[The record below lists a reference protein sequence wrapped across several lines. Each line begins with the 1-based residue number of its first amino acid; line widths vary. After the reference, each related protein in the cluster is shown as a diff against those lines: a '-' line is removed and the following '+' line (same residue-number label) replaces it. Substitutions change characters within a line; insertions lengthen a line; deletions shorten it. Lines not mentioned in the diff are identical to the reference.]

1 MFDKF
6 TDKARQ
12 IILKAKD
19 IASEY
24 GHNFLGS
31 EHLLLALLDNDEITS
46 LVLSKFGLTT
56 EKVKRT
62 LQAQITQGNFKGEVL
77 FSPDAKRVLELAI
90 EEAKI
95 LHHPFVGTEHLLL
108 AIVREK
114 TGLGGRV
121 LRSFGLD
128 EYSVRREILHLLG
141 EIPEQEQKKSAPTPN
156 LDKYGKDLTKLAR
169 EKKLDPVIG
178 RDKEIE
184 RVIQILMRRRKNN
197 PVLIGEPGVGKTA
210 IVEGLAQRIVEG
222 KVPEPLKDKRIVA
235 LDMAAVVAGTKYRGQ
250 FEERLKNILKE
261 LEKNKN
267 IILFIDELHTIVGA
281 GSAEGSIDASN
292 MLKPALARGEIQII
306 GATTIDEYRKHIEK
320 DGALERRFQPVMVN
334 APSVEDAKK
343 IVLGLKDRFEEFHG
357 VEYTLDALEKAV
369 ELSEK
374 YINDRQLPDK
384 AIDVIDEAGALVKMR
399 SYELPSEIRNL
410 EEQIRELEEEKRKAV
425 EEQDYEKA
433 IQIRD
438 EELKLRTKYET
449 LKNQWQESLKKNKPK
464 VTVDDVAEV
473 ISRWTGVPVKRL
485 TQSDIEKLLN
495 IENELKKRVLEQ
507 DHAIERIAKAL
518 RRSRIGLHRKRRPI
532 GVFMF
537 LGPTGVGKTETAKA
551 LAEYLFGSEDA
562 LIRFDMSEFMEKHT
576 VSKLVGAPPGYVGYE
591 EGGQLTEAVRRRPY
605 SVILLDEVEKA
616 HPDVFN
622 LFLQIFDDGRLTDS
636 FGRTVDFSNTIII
649 MTSNLGARLIAE
661 RGKVGFEQESGLIE
675 YEAMK
680 KNVMDQVKK
689 YFTPEFL
696 NRLDDII
703 VFKPLSREAVAKI
716 IDLHLKEINEG
727 LKEWGI
733 KVKLHKSFV
742 DWLIDKYYQPEYG
755 ARSIKR
761 GLQKEVEELIAE
773 ELLKGSLK
781 DVEVVEL
788 KVNKQGKPY
797 IRKIQKRAKNIEEPQ
812 EEAQTLS

>member
-24 GHNFLGS
+24 GHNYLGS
-31 EHLLLALLDNDEITS
+31 EHLLLALLEGDEITS
-46 LVLSKFGLTT
+46 LVLSKFGLST
-56 EKVKRT
+56 EKVKKS
-62 LQAQITQGNFKGEVL
+62 LLAQMTKGNFKGEIL
-77 FSPDAKRVLELAI
+77 FSPDAKRIIEIAI
-90 EEAKI
+90 EEARI

-108 AIVREK
+108 AVVREK

-128 EYSVRREILHLLG
+128 EYAVRREILHLLG
-141 EIPEQEQKKSAPTPN
+141 EVPEQEQKKSAPTPN
-156 LDKYGKDLTKLAR
+156 LDKFGKDLTKLAK

-178 RDKEIE
+178 RDKEID
-184 RVIQILMRRRKNN
+184 RVIQILLRRRKNN

-222 KVPEPLKDKRIVA
+222 KVPEPLRNKRIVA

-250 FEERLKNILKE
+250 FEERLKNIIKE

-306 GATTIDEYRKHIEK
+306 GATTVDEYRKHIEK

-343 IVLGLKDRFEEFHG
+343 IVLGLKDRFEKFHG

-369 ELSEK
+369 ELSDK
-374 YINDRQLPDK
+374 YITDRQLPDK
-384 AIDVIDEAGALVKMR
+384 AIDVMDEAGALVKIR
-399 SYELPSEIRNL
+399 SYELPPELKAL
-410 EEQIRELEEEKRKAV
+410 EEKIKELEEEKRKAV
-425 EEQDYEKA
+425 EEQDYERA
-433 IQIRD
+433 IKIRD
-438 EELKLRTKYET
+438 KELKIRAQYET
-449 LKNQWQESLKKNKPK
+449 LKREWKEKLSKDKPK

-473 ISRWTGVPVKRL
+473 ISRWSGVPVKRL
-485 TQSDIEKLLN
+485 TETEMEKLLK
-495 IENELKKRVLEQ
+495 IEEELKKRVLEQ

-518 RRSRIGLHRKRRPI
+518 RRSRIGLHRKKRPI

-562 LIRFDMSEFMEKHT
+562 MIRFDMSEFMEKHT
-576 VSKLVGAPPGYVGYE
+576 VSKLIGAPPGYVGYE
-591 EGGQLTEAVRRRPY
+591 EGGKLTEAVRRRPY

-661 RGKVGFEQESGLIE
+661 RGKVGFEQESGLID
-675 YEAMK
+675 YEEMK
-680 KNVMDQVKK
+680 KNVTEQVKK

-703 VFKPLSREAVAKI
+703 VFKPLSKEAVAKI

-733 KVKLHKSFV
+733 EVKLHKSFV

-773 ELLKGSLK
+773 ELLRGNLK
-781 DVEVVEL
+781 DVHEVEL

-797 IRKIQKRAKNIEEPQ
+797 IRKIRKKKEE
-812 EEAQTLS
+812 ETARLLS

>member
-19 IASEY
+19 IAAQH
-24 GHNFLGS
+24 GHNYLGS
-31 EHLLLALLDNDEITS
+31 EHLLLALLENDEITP
-46 LVLSKFGLTT
+46 LVLSKFGLSV
-56 EKVKRT
+56 EKVKKT
-62 LQAQITQGNFKGEVL
+62 LLAQMKQGTFKGEIL
-77 FSPDAKRVLELAI
+77 FSPDAKRIIEFAI
-90 EEAKI
+90 EEARI
-95 LHHPFVGTEHLLL
+95 LHHPFVGTEHLFI

-114 TGLGGRV
+114 TGLGGKV
-121 LRSFGLD
+121 LRGFGLD
-128 EYSVRREILHLLG
+128 EYAVRREVLHLLG

-156 LDKYGKDLTKLAR
+156 LDKFGKDLTQLAR

-178 RDKEIE
+178 REKEID
-184 RVIQILMRRRKNN
+184 RVIQILLRRRKNN

-222 KVPEPLKDKRIVA
+222 KVPEPLRNKRIVA

-261 LEKNKN
+261 LEKNRD

-306 GATTIDEYRKHIEK
+306 GATTLDEYRKYIEK

-343 IVLGLKDRFEEFHG
+343 IVLGLKDRFEKFHG

-374 YINDRQLPDK
+374 YISDRQLPDK
-384 AIDVIDEAGALVKMR
+384 AIDVIDEAGALVKIR
-399 SYELPSEIRNL
+399 SYELPPELKKLEEEIKKL
-410 EEQIRELEEEKRKAV
+410 EEQKKKAV

-433 IQIRD
+433 ISIRD
-438 EELKLRTKYET
+438 KELRLRSQLEQKKLEWKE
-449 LKNQWQESLKKNKPK
+449 NLKKNKPK

-473 ISRWTGVPVKRL
+473 ISRWSGVPVKRL
-485 TQSDIEKLLN
+485 TQTEMEKLLK
-495 IENELKKRVLEQ
+495 IEDELKKRVLEQ

-562 LIRFDMSEFMEKHT
+562 MIRFDMSEFMEKHT

-605 SVILLDEVEKA
+605 SVILLDEIEKA

-622 LFLQIFDDGRLTDS
+622 IFLQIFDDGRLTDS

-649 MTSNLGARLIAE
+649 MTSNLGARMISE
-661 RGKVGFEQESGLIE
+661 RATVGFEQESGILD
-675 YEAMK
+675 YEQIK

-703 VFKPLSREAVAKI
+703 VFKPLSKEAVAKI

-727 LKEWGI
+727 LKEWGVR
-733 KVKLHKSFV
+733 VKLHKSFV
-742 DWLIDKYYQPEYG
+742 DWLIDKYYKPEYG

-761 GLQKEVEELIAE
+761 GLQREVEELIAE
-773 ELLKGSLK
+773 ELLKGKLK
-781 DVEVVEL
+781 DTEEIEL

-797 IRKIQKRAKNIEEPQ
+797 LRKIKRKSQ
-812 EEAQTLS
+812 EEEKEEAKVG

>member
-1 MFDKF
+1 MFDRF

-19 IASEY
+19 IAAEY
-24 GHNFLGS
+24 GHNYLGS
-31 EHLLLALLDNDEITS
+31 EHLLLALLENDELTP
-46 LVLSKFGLTT
+46 LVLSKFGLSA
-56 EKVKRT
+56 EKVKKS
-62 LQAQITQGNFKGEVL
+62 LVSQMVKGNFKGEIL
-77 FSPDAKRVLELAI
+77 FSPDAKRIIELAI
-90 EEAKI
+90 EEGRI
-95 LHHPFVGTEHLLL
+95 LHHPYVGTEHLLI

-128 EYSVRREILHLLG
+128 EYAVRREILHLLG
-141 EIPEQEQKKSAPTPN
+141 EVPEQEQKKSAPTPN
-156 LDKYGKDLTKLAR
+156 LDKFGKDLTKMAK
-169 EKKLDPVIG
+169 EGKLDPVIG

-184 RVIQILMRRRKNN
+184 RVIQILLRRRKNN

-222 KVPEPLKDKRIVA
+222 KVPEPLKGKRIVA
-235 LDMAAVVAGTKYRGQ
+235 LDMASVVAGTKYRGQ

-261 LEKNKN
+261 LEKNRD

-306 GATTIDEYRKHIEK
+306 GATTVDEYRKHIEK

-343 IVLGLKDRFEEFHG
+343 IVLGLKDRFEKFHG

-369 ELSEK
+369 ELSDK

-384 AIDVIDEAGALVKMR
+384 AIDVIDEAGALVKIR
-399 SYELPSEIRNL
+399 NYSLPSELKVL
-410 EEQIRELEEEKRKAV
+410 EEKIKELEEEKRKAV
-425 EEQDYEKA
+425 EEQDYERA
-433 IQIRD
+433 IEIRD
-438 EELKLRTKYET
+438 KELKLRAEFEEK
-449 LKNQWQESLKKNKPK
+449 KRQWEENLKKNRPK

-473 ISRWTGVPVKRL
+473 ISRWTGIPVKRL
-485 TQSDIEKLLN
+485 TETEVEKLLK
-495 IENELKKRVLEQ
+495 IEEELKKRVLEQ

-518 RRSRIGLHRKRRPI
+518 RRSRIGLHRKKRPI
-532 GVFMF
+532 GVFLF

-591 EGGQLTEAVRRRPY
+591 EGGQLTELVRRRPY

-622 LFLQIFDDGRLTDS
+622 LFLQIFDDGRLTDA

-649 MTSNLGARLIAE
+649 MTSNLGARMIAE
-661 RGKVGFEQESGLIE
+661 RGRVGFEQESGLID
-675 YEAMK
+675 YEEMK
-680 KNVMDQVKK
+680 KNVMEQVKR
-689 YFTPEFL
+689 YFTPEFI

-742 DWLIDKYYQPEYG
+742 DWLIDKYYKPEYG

-761 GLQKEVEELIAE
+761 GLQREVEELIAE
-773 ELLKGSLK
+773 ELLKGNLK
-781 DVEVVEL
+781 DVDTVEL
-788 KVNKQGKPY
+788 LIRQGKPSLRR
-797 IRKIQKRAKNIEEPQ
+797 IKKQSKEEN
-812 EEAQTLS
+812 EEKVEITS

>member
-1 MFDKF
+1 MAGMFDKF

-24 GHNFLGS
+24 GHNYLGS
-31 EHLLLALLDNDEITS
+31 EHLLLALLEGDEITS
-46 LVLSKFGLTT
+46 LVLSKFGLST
-56 EKVKRT
+56 EKVKKS
-62 LQAQITQGNFKGEVL
+62 LLAQMTKGNFKGEIL
-77 FSPDAKRVLELAI
+77 FSPDAKRIIEIAI
-90 EEAKI
+90 EEARI

-108 AIVREK
+108 AVVREK

-128 EYSVRREILHLLG
+128 EYAVRREILHLLG
-141 EIPEQEQKKSAPTPN
+141 EVPEQEQKKGAPTPN
-156 LDKYGKDLTKLAR
+156 LDKFGKDLTKLAK

-178 RDKEIE
+178 REKEID
-184 RVIQILMRRRKNN
+184 RVIQILLRRRKNN

-222 KVPEPLKDKRIVA
+222 KVPEPLRNKRIVA

-250 FEERLKNILKE
+250 FEERLKNIIKE

-292 MLKPALARGEIQII
+292 ILKPALARGEIQII
-306 GATTIDEYRKHIEK
+306 GATTVDEYRKHIEK

-343 IVLGLKDRFEEFHG
+343 IVLGLKDRFEQFHG

-369 ELSEK
+369 ELSDK
-374 YINDRQLPDK
+374 YITDRQLPDK
-384 AIDVIDEAGALVKMR
+384 AIDVIDEAGALVKIR
-399 SYELPSEIRNL
+399 SYELPPELKAL
-410 EEQIRELEEEKRKAV
+410 EERIKQLEEEKRKAV
-425 EEQDYEKA
+425 EEQDYERA
-433 IQIRD
+433 IKIRD
-438 EELKLRTKYET
+438 KELKIRAQYET
-449 LKNQWQESLKKNKPK
+449 LKREWKEKLSKDKPK

-473 ISRWTGVPVKRL
+473 ISRWSGVPVKRL
-485 TQSDIEKLLN
+485 TETEMEKLLK
-495 IENELKKRVLEQ
+495 IEDELKKRVLEQ

-518 RRSRIGLHRKRRPI
+518 RRSRIGLHRKKRPI

-576 VSKLVGAPPGYVGYE
+576 VSKLIGAPPGYVGYE
-591 EGGQLTEAVRRRPY
+591 EGGKLTEAVRRRPY

-661 RGKVGFEQESGLIE
+661 RGKVGFEQESGLID
-675 YEAMK
+675 YEEMK
-680 KNVMDQVKK
+680 KNVTEQVKK

-703 VFKPLSREAVAKI
+703 VFKPLSKEAVAKI

-733 KVKLHKSFV
+733 EVKLHKSFV

-773 ELLKGSLK
+773 ELLRGNLK
-781 DVEVVEL
+781 DVHEVEL

-797 IRKIQKRAKNIEEPQ
+797 IRKIRKKKEE
-812 EEAQTLS
+812 ETARLLS

>member
-19 IASEY
+19 IAAEY
-24 GHNFLGS
+24 GHNKLRS
-31 EHLLLALLDNDEITS
+31 EHLLLALLDNDEVTS
-46 LVLSKFGLTT
+46 AVLSKFGLTA
-56 EKVKRT
+56 EKVKNT
-62 LQAQITQGNFKGEVL
+62 LKSQITPGDFKGEIL
-77 FSPDAKRVLELAI
+77 FSEDAKRILQFAL
-90 EEAKI
+90 EEARI
-95 LHHPFVGTEHLLL
+95 LHHPYVGTEHLLIAL
-108 AIVREK
+108 VREK

-128 EYSVRREILHLLG
+128 EYTIRREVLHLLG
-141 EIPEQEQKKSAPTPN
+141 EIPEQEQKKGAPTPN
-156 LDKYGKDLTKLAR
+156 LEKYGKDLTKLAK

-222 KVPEPLKDKRIVA
+222 KVPEPLKNKRIFA
-235 LDMAAVVAGTKYRGQ
+235 LDMASVVAGTKYRGQ

-261 LEKNKN
+261 LEKNRD

-292 MLKPALARGEIQII
+292 MLKPALARGDIQII
-306 GATTIDEYRKHIEK
+306 GATTLDEYRKYIEK

-334 APSVEDAKK
+334 EPSVEDAKK
-343 IVLGLKDRFEEFHG
+343 ILLGLKDRFENFHG

-384 AIDVIDEAGALVKMR
+384 AIDVMDEAGALVKVK
-399 SYELPSEIRNL
+399 SYEEPAELKRLSEEIKK
-410 EEQIRELEEEKRKAV
+410 LEEEKQKAV

-433 IQIRD
+433 IEIRD
-438 EELKLRTKYET
+438 KELRLKAQYEKLKAEWKER
-449 LKNQWQESLKKNKPK
+449 LKKNRPK
-464 VTVDDVAEV
+464 VTVDDIAEV
-473 ISRWTGVPVKRL
+473 ISKWTGIPVARL
-485 TQSDIEKLLN
+485 TETEIQKLLN
-495 IENELKKRVLEQ
+495 LETELKKRVLEQ

-518 RRSRIGLHRKRRPI
+518 KRSRIGLHRKRRPI

-551 LAEYLFGSEDA
+551 LAEYLFGSKDA

-591 EGGQLTEAVRRRPY
+591 EGGQLTERVRRRPY

-616 HPDVFN
+616 HPEVFN

-636 FGRTVDFSNTIII
+636 YGRTVDFSNTIII
-649 MTSNLGARLIAE
+649 MTSNLGARMIAE
-661 RGKVGFEQESGLIE
+661 RGKVGFEQSNDILS
-675 YEAMK
+675 YEEIK
-680 KNVMDQVKK
+680 KNVMEQVKK

-696 NRLDDII
+696 NRLDDIV
-703 VFKPLSREAVAKI
+703 VFKPLSKEAVAKI
-716 IDLHLKEINEG
+716 IELHLDEINEG
-727 LKEWGI
+727 LKEWGV

-761 GLQKEVEELIAE
+761 GLQREVEELIAE
-773 ELLKGSLK
+773 ELLKGTLK
-781 DVEVVEL
+781 DVQEVEL

-797 IRKIQKRAKNIEEPQ
+797 LRKIRKKEN
-812 EEAQTLS
+812 EAQKEAKLL

>member
-19 IASEY
+19 IAAEY
-24 GHNFLGS
+24 GHNYLGS
-31 EHLLLALLDNDEITS
+31 EHLLLALLEGDEITS
-46 LVLSKFGLTT
+46 LVLSKFGLGVD
-56 EKVKRT
+56 KVKKT
-62 LQAQITQGNFKGEVL
+62 LQAQMKRGTFKGEIL
-77 FSPDAKRVLELAI
+77 FSPDAKRIIEFAI
-90 EEAKI
+90 EEARI
-95 LHHPFVGTEHLLL
+95 LHHPFVGTEHIFI

-114 TGLGGRV
+114 TGLGGKV
-121 LRSFGLD
+121 LRGFGLD
-128 EYSVRREILHLLG
+128 EYAVRREVLHLLG
-141 EIPEQEQKKSAPTPN
+141 EIPEQEQKKAAPTPN
-156 LDKYGKDLTKLAR
+156 LDKFGKDLTQLAR

-178 RDKEIE
+178 RDKEID
-184 RVIQILMRRRKNN
+184 RVIQILLRRRKNN

-222 KVPEPLKDKRIVA
+222 KVPEPLRNKRIVA

-261 LEKNKN
+261 LEKNKD

-306 GATTIDEYRKHIEK
+306 GATTLDEYRKYIEK

-334 APSVEDAKK
+334 APSIEDAKK
-343 IVLGLKDRFEEFHG
+343 IVLGLKDRFEKFHG

-384 AIDVIDEAGALVKMR
+384 AIDVIDEAGALVKIKG
-399 SYELPSEIRNL
+399 YELPPELKKL
-410 EEQIRELEEEKRKAV
+410 EEKIRELEEEKRKAV
-425 EEQDYEKA
+425 EEQDYERA
-433 IQIRD
+433 ISIRD
-438 EELKLRTKYET
+438 KELRLRSELEQKKLEWKE
-449 LKNQWQESLKKNKPK
+449 NLKKNKPK

-473 ISRWTGVPVKRL
+473 ISRWSGVPVKRL
-485 TQSDIEKLLN
+485 TQTEMEKLLK
-495 IENELKKRVLEQ
+495 IEEELKKRVLEQ

-551 LAEYLFGSEDA
+551 LAELLFGSEEA

-605 SVILLDEVEKA
+605 SVILLDEIEKA

-622 LFLQIFDDGRLTDS
+622 LFLQIFDDGRLTDA

-649 MTSNLGARLIAE
+649 MTSNLGARMISE
-661 RGKVGFEQESGLIE
+661 RATVGFEQESGLLD
-675 YEAMK
+675 YEQIK

-689 YFTPEFL
+689 HFTPEFL

-761 GLQKEVEELIAE
+761 GLQREVEELIAE
-773 ELLKGSLK
+773 ELLKGKLK
-781 DVEVVEL
+781 DAELVEL

-797 IRKIQKRAKNIEEPQ
+797 LRKVKKKQ
-812 EEAQTLS
+812 EQEAQVG

>member
-12 IILKAKD
+12 IILKAKE
-19 IASEY
+19 IAADY
-24 GHNFLGS
+24 GHNYLGS

-46 LVLSKFGLTT
+46 LVLSKFGLTP
-56 EKVKRT
+56 EKVKKT
-62 LQAQITQGNFKGEVL
+62 LTAQMKKGLYKGEIL
-77 FSPDAKRVLELAI
+77 FSPDAKRIIEFAI
-90 EEAKI
+90 EEARI
-95 LHHPFVGTEHLLL
+95 LHHPFVGTEHLFIALT
-108 AIVREK
+108 REK
-114 TGLGGRV
+114 TGLGGKI
-121 LRSFGLD
+121 LRNFGID
-128 EYSVRREILHLLG
+128 EYAVRREVLHLLG
-141 EIPEQEQKKSAPTPN
+141 EVPEDKQKKAAPTPN
-156 LDKYGKDLTKLAR
+156 LDKFGKDLTQLAR

-178 RDKEIE
+178 REKEID
-184 RVIQILMRRRKNN
+184 RVIQILLRRRKNN

-222 KVPEPLKDKRIVA
+222 RVPEPLKNKRIVA
-235 LDMAAVVAGTKYRGQ
+235 LDMASVVAGTKYRGQ

-261 LEKNKN
+261 LEKNRD

-306 GATTIDEYRKHIEK
+306 GATTLDEYRKYIEK

-334 APSVEDAKK
+334 APTIEDAKK
-343 IVLGLKDRFEEFHG
+343 IVLGLKDRFEKYHG

-384 AIDVIDEAGALVKMR
+384 AIDVIDEAGALVKIKG
-399 SYELPSEIRNL
+399 YELPPEIKEL
-410 EEQIRELEEEKRKAV
+410 EEQIKELEEEKKRAV

-433 IQIRD
+433 ISVRDKEIRLRSLL
-438 EELKLRTKYET
+438 ERKKLEWKE
-449 LKNQWQESLKKNKPK
+449 QLKKNPPK

-485 TQSDIEKLLN
+485 TETEAEKLLKL
-495 IENELKKRVLEQ
+495 EDELKKRVLEQ
-507 DHAIERIAKAL
+507 DHALERIAKAL
-518 RRSRIGLHRKRRPI
+518 KRSRIGLHRKRRPI

-551 LAEYLFGSEDA
+551 LAELLFGSEDA

-605 SVILLDEVEKA
+605 SVILLDEIEKA

-622 LFLQIFDDGRLTDS
+622 LFLQIFDDGRLTDA

-649 MTSNLGARLIAE
+649 MTSNLGARMIAE
-661 RGKVGFEQESGLIE
+661 RGKVGFEQENGLLD
-675 YEAMK
+675 YEQIK

-703 VFKPLSREAVAKI
+703 VYKPLSREAVAKI

-733 KVKLHKSFV
+733 KVKLHRSFV

-761 GLQKEVEELIAE
+761 GLQREVEELIAE
-773 ELLKGSLK
+773 ELLKGTLK
-781 DVEVVEL
+781 DTAEVEL
-788 KVNKQGKPY
+788 RVSKQGKPFL
-797 IRKIQKRAKNIEEPQ
+797 RRTKKKEEEQK
-812 EEAQTLS
+812 EEAQVS